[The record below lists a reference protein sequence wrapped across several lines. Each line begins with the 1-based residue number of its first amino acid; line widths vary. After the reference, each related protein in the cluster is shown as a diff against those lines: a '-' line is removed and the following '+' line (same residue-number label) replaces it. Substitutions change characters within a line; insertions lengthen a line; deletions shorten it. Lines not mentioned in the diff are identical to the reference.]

1 MDIAEELMKYVIKYV
16 LKHAKDEMKYL
27 DEFVEKGLIK
37 KLTKVRLVVLK
48 TLEKL
53 DLSVFTLWSPYGSGK
68 ATIISNKL

>member
-1 MDIAEELMKYVIKYV
+1 MWK
-16 LKHAKDEMKYL
+16 LK
-27 DEFVEKGLIK
+27 IK

-53 DLSVFTLWSPYGSGK
+53 ELSVFTLLSPYGSGK

>member
-1 MDIAEELMKYVIKYV
+1 MWK
-16 LKHAKDEMKYL
+16 LK
-27 DEFVEKGLIK
+27 IK

-68 ATIISNKL
+68 ATIKSINL

>member
-1 MDIAEELMKYVIKYV
+1 MWK
-16 LKHAKDEMKYL
+16 LK
-27 DEFVEKGLIK
+27 IK

-68 ATIISNKL
+68 ATIKSINLQVVTTAN